1 MYKTLMTALDAI
13 RNMPICEL
21 NKRQP
26 MLVDLLVDL
35 VDHETE
41 GGELLEHHSGVQ
53 SQCYWPT
60 LKAVAEDLG
69 FTFLGAGHFSAAFS
83 HEMLPGR
90 VIKVGFKKEDSGAAY
105 AAWCRMNQGRVGV
118 PTIHAIAR
126 HQSCYTV
133 VLDHLTRFRP
143 SECEDE
149 DSYCQYELATS
160 TLHGHD
166 MDIWNER
173 SMDLKQTVYDIR
185 AFFKDIA
192 SFDLHSDNVMLDSD
206 GDLVITDP
214 VSWTHKAAL
223 TQDKF
228 HVDPDELVAEVSAYL
243 AEQEERMEARRVELE
258 AARRLNADRE
268 RNESMARK
276 QMGRDHWRNV
286 WLAAGICTMVDI
298 EAQQAMKW
306 RIANQMNIVFNRD
319 LHIDGELDKAL
330 QG

>member
-26 MLVDLLVDL
+26 MLVDLLVNL

-60 LKAVAEDLG
+60 LKAVAGDLG

-143 SECEDE
+143 SECEGK

-192 SFDLHSDNVMLDSD
+192 SFDLHSDNVMLDSA
-206 GDLVITDP
+206 GNLVITDP

-223 TQDKF
+223 NQDKF
-228 HVDPDELVAEVSAYL
+228 HVDPDELVIEVTEYL
-243 AEQEERMEARRVELE
+243 AAEAERKAARDREFAELRRKIANDRRVEHL
-258 AARRLNADRE
+258 
-268 RNESMARK
+268 
-276 QMGRDHWRNV
+276 
-286 WLAAGICTMVDI
+286 
-298 EAQQAMKW
+298 AQQAMG
-306 RIANQMNIVFNRD
+306 ANHWCNVWLNHDVMEMAEIEHIHAGKARNANHEGIVFGRPLLAD
-319 LHIDGELDKAL
+319 IELDKML